1 MEAEKAVE
9 KEIAEE
15 DAIRKVGS
23 EVILTSSHVRITVET
38 GIPTIGMAAGRR
50 NGSLR
55 RKEAARSSGSND

>member
-15 DAIRKVGS
+15 DAIRKVG
-23 EVILTSSHVRITVET
+23 EATLTSSPVRIMVET
-38 GIPTIGMAAGRR
+38 GILTIGMAAGRR